1 MISKSDAAVVRSL
14 LRKTQAI
21 SRQLAEDADA
31 NSTKRIPARDR
42 AQMIK
47 LMHCYLTVAIRYMLE
62 EQSS

>member
-21 SRQLAEDADA
+21 SMQLAEEADT

-62 EQSS
+62 EQS